1 MKPIEITSDNFHKEV
16 LNSAEPVLIDLW
28 APWCG
33 PCRMMGPVIDEI
45 AEEAQGFKVG
55 KVNVDEQIEIAASLG
70 VRSIPTLIVFK
81 NGSIA
86 ARSVGVQPK
95 EDVLK
100 LINA

>member
-55 KVNVDEQIEIAASLG
+55 KVNVDEQIKIAASLG

-81 NGSIA
+81 NGSVA

>member
-16 LNSAEPVLIDLW
+16 LNSAEPVLVDLW